1 MDTILAILTI
11 PILFISLSIEDK
23 IDKERIWKLQTQKIL
38 TN

>member
-23 IDKERIWKLQTQKIL
+23 TSHDVPYVPEPKNR
-38 TN
+38 

>member
-23 IDKERIWKLQTQKIL
+23 TDKERTWKLQTQKNS

>member
-1 MDTILAILTI
+1 MDTILAILVI

-23 IDKERIWKLQTQKIL
+23 TDKERTWEKTQKIL

>member
-11 PILFISLSIEDK
+11 PILFILLSIEDK

>member
-11 PILFISLSIEDK
+11 PILFISLSIKDK
-23 IDKERIWKLQTQKIL
+23 TDKERTWKLQTQKIS

>member
-23 IDKERIWKLQTQKIL
+23 TDKERIWKLQTQKIL

>member
-23 IDKERIWKLQTQKIL
+23 TDKEKTWKWLTQKIL